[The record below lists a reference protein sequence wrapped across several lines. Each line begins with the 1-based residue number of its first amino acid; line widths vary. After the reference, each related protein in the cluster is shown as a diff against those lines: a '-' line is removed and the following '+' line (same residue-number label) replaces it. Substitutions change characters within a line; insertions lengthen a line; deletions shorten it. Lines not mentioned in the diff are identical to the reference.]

1 MIQLFLF
8 GGGDVFR
15 YGVQNL
21 AVVIILIAEVLTVL
35 LGIVFGL
42 LTRNNRKMHVSLLVP
57 GIIGCLI
64 FAFINTFGRTIIS
77 DAHIWLPLLAEDLVL
92 FSVTCWTVL
101 TIKKRCKPTNNC

>member
-42 LTRNNRKMHVSLLVP
+42 LTL
-57 GIIGCLI
+57 IIGR
-64 FAFINTFGRTIIS
+64 GM
-77 DAHIWLPLLAEDLVL
+77 
-92 FSVTCWTVL
+92 
-101 TIKKRCKPTNNC
+101 